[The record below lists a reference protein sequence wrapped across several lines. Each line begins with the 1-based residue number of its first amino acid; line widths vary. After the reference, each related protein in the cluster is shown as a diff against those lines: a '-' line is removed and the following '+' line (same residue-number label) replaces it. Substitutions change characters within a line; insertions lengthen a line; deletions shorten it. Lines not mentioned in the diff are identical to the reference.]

1 MSPPRSHAA
10 GKVAR
15 RPPPAV
21 GQVLP
26 KELQDLPPTL
36 TVEQTAR
43 LIRIGRNAA
52 YDAIAAGE
60 LPAIRIRS
68 RWVVLTVP
76 LLELLGVKVVDEL
89 AEVVFDRVE
98 RR

>member
-15 RPPPAV
+15 RTTPAM

-52 YDAIAAGE
+52 YEAVASGE

-76 LLELLGVKVVDEL
+76 LLEMLGVKVVDDVPL
-89 AEVVFDRVE
+89 APGE

>member
-1 MSPPRSHAA
+1 MNPPSPHPV
-10 GKVAR
+10 GKVVR
-15 RPPPAV
+15 RPTLAL
-21 GQVLP
+21 GDLLP

-52 YDAIAAGE
+52 YEAVASGE

-76 LLELLGVKVVDEL
+76 LLEMLGVTVADQGAL
-89 AEVVFDRVE
+89 APVE